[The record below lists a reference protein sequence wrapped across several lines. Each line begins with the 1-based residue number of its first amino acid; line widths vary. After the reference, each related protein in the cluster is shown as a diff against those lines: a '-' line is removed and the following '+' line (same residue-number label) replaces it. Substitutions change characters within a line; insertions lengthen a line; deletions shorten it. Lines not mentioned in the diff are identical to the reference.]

1 MLIES
6 GSHVPGVDPGGFG
19 LPPHTALRYEIPR
32 PALVRFVADY
42 HVLDSEISP
51 GHGPSEW
58 MLPNSPAVRFIL
70 ADHSMALTLGASDPE
85 TLPRAALYGITSRAA
100 NMLHGGGGVTVG
112 FNLTAVGFARLF
124 GANATVLRDRVVP
137 LDHLLPPEWV
147 EAVLDQ
153 LRASDRGPA
162 VKGILDRALPPLF
175 AEPHPL
181 EGDIQRIADM
191 LLRPGVVNLADE
203 AAVIGMS
210 QRKLERLS
218 SRFFGFPPKLLLRRA
233 RFLRSIVALKL
244 AGPPFD
250 MSAIDPG
257 YHDQPHFIRDAHR
270 FVGMA
275 PTRFLRIATPY
286 LDSVLRARAIVH
298 GAAIAALAPSG
309 KGSR

>member
-6 GSHVPGVDPGGFG
+6 GSHVPGVDPADFG
-19 LPPHTALRYEIPR
+19 LWPNTALRYEIPC
-32 PALVRFVADY
+32 PALRRFIADY
-42 HVLDSEISP
+42 HVLDSEVAP
-51 GHGPSEW
+51 ETGPSEW

-70 ADHSMALTLGASDPE
+70 ADHSMALTLGANDPE
-85 TLPRAALYGITSRAA
+85 TLPRAALYGTTSRAA
-100 NMLHGGGGVTVG
+100 NMQHGGGGVTVG
-112 FNLTAVGFARLF
+112 FNLTPVGFARLF

-147 EAVLDQ
+147 AAVLDQ

-203 AAVIGMS
+203 AAAIGMS

-286 LDSVLRARAIVH
+286 LDCVLRARAIVH

>member
-6 GSHVPGVDPGGFG
+6 GSQVPGVDPADFA
-19 LPPHTALRYEIPR
+19 LLPHTALRYEIPCAALR
-32 PALVRFVADY
+32 PFVADY

-51 GHGPSEW
+51 ETGPSEW

-70 ADHSMALTLGASDPE
+70 ADHSMALTLGANDPE
-85 TLPRAALYGITSRAA
+85 TIPRVALYGTTSRAA
-100 NMLHGGGGVTVG
+100 EMLHGGGGVTIG

-124 GANATVLRDRVVP
+124 GANATKLRDRVVP
-137 LDHLLPPEWV
+137 LEDLVDPEWV
-147 EAVLDQ
+147 RTVLSR
-153 LRASDRGPA
+153 LRESDRGPA
-162 VKGILDRALPPLF
+162 VKGILDRALPQLF
-175 AEPHPL
+175 SNPHPL
-181 EGDIQRIADM
+181 EAEIQRIADL

-203 AAVIGMS
+203 AVALGMS
-210 QRKLERLS
+210 PRRLERLS

-244 AGPPFD
+244 AGPPYD
-250 MSAIDPG
+250 LSAIDPA

-270 FVGMA
+270 FLGMT
-275 PTRFLRIATPY
+275 PTRFLKIGTPY

-309 KGSR
+309 KSRS

>member
-1 MLIES
+1 
-6 GSHVPGVDPGGFG
+6 
-19 LPPHTALRYEIPR
+19 
-32 PALVRFVADY
+32 
-42 HVLDSEISP
+42 
-51 GHGPSEW
+51 

-124 GANATVLRDRVVP
+124 GANATALRDRVVP
-137 LDHLLPPEWV
+137 LEDFVDPEWV
-147 EAVLDQ
+147 RMVLGR
-153 LRASDRGPA
+153 LRESDGGPA
-162 VKGILDRALPPLF
+162 VKAILDRALPPLF
-175 AEPHPL
+175 AEAHPL
-181 EGDIQRIADM
+181 EADIQRIADL
-191 LLRPGVVNLADE
+191 LLRPGVVSLPEE
-203 AAVIGMS
+203 AAAIGMS
-210 QRKLERLS
+210 PRRLERLS

-244 AGPPFD
+244 AGPPYD
-250 MSAIDPG
+250 LSVIDPA

-270 FVGMA
+270 FLGMTPA
-275 PTRFLRIATPY
+275 RFLRIATPY

-309 KGSR
+309 KDRD